1 MDQLFP
7 PLAETCH
14 CTFGVGDPV
23 ADAVNDAV
31 EFAATVS
38 LEGWVVTFGRE
49 KPVLPW
55 RLAGGV
61 NPCVGKPTTRFV

>member
-1 MDQLFP
+1 
-7 PLAETCH
+7 
-14 CTFGVGDPV
+14 VGDPV